1 MSQTHEP
8 QRMCIGCRKVAPK
21 RDLVRLVVSRLS
33 EPPAVEIDLRGS
45 APGRG
50 AWVHEHPDCVTR
62 AQAKGITRALRIA
75 EYVDM
80 TKVTTWSES
89 IRQ

>member
-1 MSQTHEP
+1 MSQPHEP

-33 EPPAVEIDLRGS
+33 EPPAVEIDLRGG

-50 AWVHEHPDCVTR
+50 AWVHERPDCVTR
-62 AQAKGITRALRIA
+62 AQAKGIARALRIA
-75 EYVDM
+75 ETVDM

-89 IRQ
+89 IRH